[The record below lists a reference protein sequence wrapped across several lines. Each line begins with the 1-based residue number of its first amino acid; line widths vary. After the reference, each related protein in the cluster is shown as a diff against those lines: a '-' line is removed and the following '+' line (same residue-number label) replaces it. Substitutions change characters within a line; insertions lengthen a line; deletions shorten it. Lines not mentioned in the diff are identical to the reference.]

1 MKKEF
6 DIPREI
12 LSQFQSYR
20 KGYYSGYWEITST
33 RTNQCDQEESVK
45 HWNNNQMVITLH
57 SNYWNDNTYH
67 YFFKLEDNKIKINIL
82 ATRYNGLDYW
92 YDENNIPK
100 GKRIINKVKKYLE
113 EKLLKKGKN

>member
-1 MKKEF
+1 MAKEF
-6 DIPREI
+6 DIPIEI

-20 KGYYSGYWEITST
+20 NGFYSGYCEFSST
-33 RTNQCDQEESVK
+33 CTNQCDLVESVK
-45 HWNNNQMVITLH
+45 HWNNNQMIITLH

-67 YFFKLEDNKIKINIL
+67 YFFKLEDNKIKIKIL

>member
-12 LSQFQSYR
+12 LSQFQRYSCGHYR
-20 KGYYSGYWEITST
+20 GFWKIVDTQ
-33 RTNQCDQEESVK
+33 TNVCDQEESVK

-57 SNYWNDNTYH
+57 SNYWND
-67 YFFKLEDNKIKINIL
+67 
-82 ATRYNGLDYW
+82 
-92 YDENNIPK
+92 ENSIPK

>member
-12 LSQFQSYR
+12 LSQFQ
-20 KGYYSGYWEITST
+20 
-33 RTNQCDQEESVK
+33 
-45 HWNNNQMVITLH
+45 
-57 SNYWNDNTYH
+57 
-67 YFFKLEDNKIKINIL
+67 
-82 ATRYNGLDYW
+82 RYNGLDYW
-92 YDENNIPK
+92 NDENSIPK